1 MKLRVPERL
10 LALMLASVA
19 VASCTKPSAQPA
31 SNLVIVSKTPTCGC
45 CEKWVAHMRDA
56 GFTVEVRNMS
66 DTSGEREKA
75 GVPPELSS
83 CHTALV
89 GGYAIEGHV
98 PADLVHKLLKE
109 RPKITGLAVGGMPVG
124 SPGMEQPGFEEPY
137 EVTAFDRSGKR
148 SVYARR

>member
-1 MKLRVPERL
+1 MRF
-10 LALMLASVA
+10 LAPGLVVLTMGTLVTA
-19 VASCTKPSAQPA
+19 CTQPAAQPA
-31 SNLVIVSKTPTCGC
+31 SHKLIVNKTPTCGC

-124 SPGMEQPGFEEPY
+124 SPGMEQPGFEERY